1 MKDHMIDAWS
11 KFTDPN
17 ELAHKLDEYELIRKG
32 HKKQWIKGS
41 DEKNLDKS
49 REQGKFRHDKKLL
62 KNKIPNWKEKN
73 NEKKKIRKGQNP

>member
-1 MKDHMIDAWS
+1 MKDHMMNAGS

-41 DEKNLDKS
+41 DKKDRESKKNFDS
-49 REQGKFRHDKKLL
+49 TRNHS
-62 KNKIPNWKEKN
+62 KIRFQIGGRKITM
-73 NEKKKIRKGQNP
+73 KKIRKGQDL